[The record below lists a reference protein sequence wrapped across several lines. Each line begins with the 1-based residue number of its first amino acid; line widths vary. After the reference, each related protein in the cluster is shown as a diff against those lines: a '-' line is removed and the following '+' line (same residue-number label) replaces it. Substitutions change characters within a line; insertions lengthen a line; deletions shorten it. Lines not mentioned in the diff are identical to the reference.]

1 MNKDLKRFSEIVGF
15 IYEAGLDSDKWPF
28 VLQALCKEVGADK
41 AQMLYLDPQE
51 YMISFACGY
60 GFDPYAHNIDARRF
74 RRYLFDDPV
83 TQYGTTHLDEIF
95 SDRRVIDPG
104 ILHASGM
111 QREIRR
117 PANMEYILSA
127 VLTDGSLD
135 WSGFC
140 FFRTAEQEPFSSK
153 EEQILNSYAE
163 HLKRSTYI
171 HKSMVG
177 TANINNLQNTILDD
191 LDTGIIVVDDLH
203 DVVICNKNAQQT
215 IETSG
220 VLRLNNSRL
229 SCRYPHE
236 NALLHESIDE
246 ALGREP
252 HLSTKRRIAV
262 RLRGADPLQTIL
274 AVTTRLQ
281 IQGLEEKRQN
291 LPMIK
296 AHYTARIPSRKN
308 ALITLCDPQKYKKHP
323 VEMLEHL
330 FGLTPAEAAL
340 ADSLADDCSL
350 ENAAQQL
357 GRAVGT
363 ARVQLQSIFEKT
375 DTKRQSSLIRLLM
388 SIP

>member
-1 MNKDLKRFSEIVGF
+1 
-15 IYEAGLDSDKWPF
+15 
-28 VLQALCKEVGADK
+28 
-41 AQMLYLDPQE
+41 
-51 YMISFACGY
+51 
-60 GFDPYAHNIDARRF
+60 
-74 RRYLFDDPV
+74 
-83 TQYGTTHLDEIF
+83 
-95 SDRRVIDPG
+95 
-104 ILHASGM
+104 
-111 QREIRR
+111 
-117 PANMEYILSA
+117 

-153 EEQILNSYAE
+153 DEQILNSYAE

-246 ALGREP
+246 ALGSEP
-252 HLSTKRRIAV
+252 HLSTNRRIAV

-323 VEMLEHL
+323 VEMLAHL